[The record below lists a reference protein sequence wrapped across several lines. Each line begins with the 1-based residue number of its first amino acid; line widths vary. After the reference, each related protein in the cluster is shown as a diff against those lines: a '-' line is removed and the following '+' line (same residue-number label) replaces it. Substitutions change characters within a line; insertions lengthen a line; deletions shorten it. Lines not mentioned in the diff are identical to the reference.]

1 MHVSLTRQ
9 QFFATWS
16 NVSYSEDQSRA
27 TKRFK
32 TRREHVLHSE
42 EMFEAKKQHCKLGMG
57 FGLFSGCVS

>member
-1 MHVSLTRQ
+1 VFLTSD

-42 EMFEAKKQHCKLGMG
+42 EMFEAKKQHCKLVMDLG
-57 FGLFSGCVS
+57 